1 MESMLDFVKLTAK
14 MNKTGNVEV
23 SPSFK
28 VIRSKDL
35 MIRGNSF
42 YSIWDE
48 NLQKW
53 STDEFDA
60 INIIDQMT
68 IKYAKEKYGDDAI
81 PQLLINADNCLID
94 KWKKYCQKQAINNYK
109 ALDETLIFSNMEKKR
124 ENYSS
129 RQLNYPLER
138 GNHSSWD
145 RLLEVLYSDE
155 EAHKIEWAI
164 GSIVSG
170 DSRWIQK
177 FMVFYGSAGT
187 GKSTILNIVQMLFEG
202 YYAVFDAKALGSN
215 NNSFALESF
224 KSNPLVAIQHDGDL
238 SRIEDNTKLNSLVS
252 HEEMTINEKFKSV
265 YTNSF
270 KAFLMMGTNKPVKIT
285 DAKSGLIRRLID
297 VSPTGNKLS
306 PREYKTIM
314 EKIPFELSGIA
325 HHCLDVYLE
334 DPDFYNDY
342 IPTEM
347 ISASNDFYNFVA
359 DNYVTFS
366 DAKDVPLSLAWEIY
380 KNYIEDSNMLY

>member
-124 ENYSS
+124 ENYIAPIARTIEIVTEQAVLSAS
-129 RQLNYPLER
+129 TET
-138 GNHSSWD
+138 
-145 RLLEVLYSDE
+145 EVPDF
-155 EAHKIEWAI
+155 
-164 GSIVSG
+164 
-170 DSRWIQK
+170 D
-177 FMVFYGSAGT
+177 YG
-187 GKSTILNIVQMLFEG
+187 
-202 YYAVFDAKALGSN
+202 
-215 NNSFALESF
+215 
-224 KSNPLVAIQHDGDL
+224 GDL
-238 SRIEDNTKLNSLVS
+238 SN
-252 HEEMTINEKFKSV
+252 
-265 YTNSF
+265 
-270 KAFLMMGTNKPVKIT
+270 
-285 DAKSGLIRRLID
+285 
-297 VSPTGNKLS
+297 
-306 PREYKTIM
+306 
-314 EKIPFELSGIA
+314 
-325 HHCLDVYLE
+325 
-334 DPDFYNDY
+334 
-342 IPTEM
+342 
-347 ISASNDFYNFVA
+347 
-359 DNYVTFS
+359 
-366 DAKDVPLSLAWEIY
+366 
-380 KNYIEDSNMLY
+380 

>member
-60 INIIDQMT
+60 INIIDQVT

-334 DPDFYNDY
+334 D
-342 IPTEM
+342 I
-347 ISASNDFYNFVA
+347 
-359 DNYVTFS
+359 
-366 DAKDVPLSLAWEIY
+366 
-380 KNYIEDSNMLY
+380 

>member
-187 GKSTILNIVQMLFEG
+187 GKSTILNIVQMLFDG

-238 SRIEDNTKLNSLVS
+238 SRIEDNTKQKSLVS

-297 VSPTGNKLS
+297 VSPT
-306 PREYKTIM
+306 
-314 EKIPFELSGIA
+314 
-325 HHCLDVYLE
+325 
-334 DPDFYNDY
+334 
-342 IPTEM
+342 
-347 ISASNDFYNFVA
+347 
-359 DNYVTFS
+359 
-366 DAKDVPLSLAWEIY
+366 
-380 KNYIEDSNMLY
+380 